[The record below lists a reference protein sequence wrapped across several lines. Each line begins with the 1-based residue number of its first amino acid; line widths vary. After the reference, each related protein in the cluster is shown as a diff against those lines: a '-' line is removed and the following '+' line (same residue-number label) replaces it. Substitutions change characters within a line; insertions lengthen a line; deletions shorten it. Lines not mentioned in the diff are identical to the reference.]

1 MSEEGKKIIVNMFAE
16 GFIGE
21 ANGVTT
27 AFVEAVDALTKRRD
41 IELKVNGKEPYDVL
55 HSQTIGPRFFFKRI
69 GKKHKTIVSA
79 HVVPDSFIGSL
90 VFSRLWRPLAK
101 WYLKFIYDRAQ
112 AVIAVSPKVGE
123 ELEKLGVKSKVYV
136 LCNSVN
142 REKFKPNDEAREEI
156 RRKHNLSLEK
166 KVAICV
172 GQIQPRKGVDDF
184 VAVAEALPGVTFMW
198 VGGRPYGK
206 LTQEHERMTEVI
218 KNAPKNVIWAG
229 IVKLEQMP
237 AYYAAADIY
246 FMPSFQENFAF
257 ATIEAASTKL
267 PLVMRDNI
275 EYPDS
280 LFTHYLKAKD
290 AEGFTALIKKL
301 ITDQPFFLEYQNE
314 SDALA
319 NKYEIN
325 AYTDKIVKIYK
336 DVAANNK

>member
-1 MSEEGKKIIVNMFAE
+1 MNEEDKKIIVNMFAE

-27 AFVEAVDALTKRRD
+27 AFVEAVDALKKRSD
-41 IELKVNGKEPYDVL
+41 VELKVNGKEPYDIF

-69 GKKHKTIVSA
+69 GKKHKTIISA

-90 VFSRLWRPLAK
+90 VFSNLWRPLAK
-101 WYLKFIYDRAQ
+101 WYLKFIYDRAA

-123 ELEKLGVKSKVYV
+123 ELGKLGVKSKVHV

-142 REKFKPNDEAREEI
+142 RDKFKPSETLRQEI
-156 RRKHNLSLEK
+156 RNKYKIPFDRP
-166 KVAICV
+166 VVVCV

-184 VAVAEALPGVTFMW
+184 VAAAKALPDVTFTW

-206 LTQEHERMTEVI
+206 LTQEHDRMTEVI
-218 KNAPKNVIWAG
+218 KSAPKNIIWVG
-229 IVKLEQMP
+229 IVKLEDMP

-246 FMPSFQENFAF
+246 FMPSLQENFAF

-267 PLVMRDNI
+267 PLVMRDNV

-280 LFTHYLKAKD
+280 LFTHYLKAKN
-290 AEGFTALIKKL
+290 AEGFIALIKKL

-325 AYTDKIVKIYK
+325 TYTDKIVKIYK
-336 DVAANNK
+336 DVASQNK